1 MNLAYDKNVLTEKE
15 ISSAEMTAAWR
26 CDEPELSRDQI
37 SKLIVSNEGLQK
49 ARSYQATQYPFASR
63 HFSLRAGYFLQQA
76 CKLLSSGHY
85 NALISIGSGL
95 SLLTHC
101 IVAEFEK
108 QHPEGQ
114 LFILDT
120 DLPSMINTRIIRM
133 EALAKNLSPAP
144 QNQFEQ
150 RALNIE
156 LTYEMNKDNNPSAFK
171 EIFSMK
177 PIHPIFI
184 LEGISYFLTKE
195 CLSWLFSNVFSYE
208 NAAIIFDYW
217 PDDAPKRSSFFIQ
230 MLSYFQTNLPENV
243 QCLLSPEHLCAL
255 SKSMQFTDMSLRNIE
270 QQLLPKTRCM
280 LTDEQTHIPAHV
292 RVLQK
297 VLPQ

>member
-1 MNLAYDKNVLTEKE
+1 MNLAYDKNILTEKE

-26 CDEPELSRDQI
+26 CDEPELSHDKM
-37 SKLIVSNEGLQK
+37 SKLIVSNQGLQK
-49 ARSYQATQYPFASR
+49 ARSYQSTQYPFASR
-63 HFSLRAGYFLQQA
+63 HFSLRAGYFLQQI
-76 CKLLSSGHY
+76 CKLLSSGLY

-101 IVAEFEK
+101 VVAEFER
-108 QHPEGQ
+108 QHSGGQ

-120 DLPSMINTRIIRM
+120 DLPSMINARITRLM
-133 EALAKNLSPAP
+133 TLAKNLSPSS
-144 QNQFEQ
+144 QHQFEQ
-150 RALNIE
+150 CALNIE
-156 LTYEMNKDNNPSAFK
+156 LAYEMNKGNPSAFK
-171 EIFSMK
+171 EIFSMR

-184 LEGISYFLTKE
+184 LEGVSYFLTKQ
-195 CLSWLFSNVFSYE
+195 CLNWLFSNIRSYE
-208 NAAIIFDYW
+208 NVAIIFDYW

-243 QCLLSPEHLCAL
+243 QCLLSPEDLCTL
-255 SKSMQFTDMSLRNIE
+255 SKSMQCSDMSLRNIE
-270 QQLLPKTRCM
+270 QQLIPKTRCI

-297 VLPQ
+297 ALPQ